1 MPKYRVK
8 PGYCLHLPYGRFA
21 HPGEEVELSGQVE
34 AEILAQQGWKVQKVM
49 EPPVQEPQSKPE
61 PEAEAETEPEPEAE
75 AETEAVEK
83 PPKDRAVKRSR
94 VVK

>member
-1 MPKYRVK
+1 VK
-8 PGYCLHLPYGRFA
+8 PGYCLHLPHGRFA

-34 AEILAQQGWKVQKVM
+34 AEILAQQGWKVEKVM
-49 EPPVQEPQSKPE
+49 EPPVQETQIKPE
-61 PEAEAETEPEPEAE
+61 PEAEAEAL
-75 AETEAVEK
+75 EK